1 MIATKTLLLMVMGL
15 AGGQNGGRARNGRVL
30 AGVLAWHIGI
40 FIESYLNLSL
50 NVIIGDLF

>member
-30 AGVLAWHIGI
+30 AWHIGI